1 MKFGFSLLLI
11 TAVTGA
17 AFAQT
22 AAHAAALPA
31 KRTVESAV
39 TRANFFVDHK
49 KEKHARPAHKHGH
62 PHKHAHL
69 KKPPQKKH

>member
-22 AAHAAALPA
+22 ATHAATLPA

-49 KEKHARPAHKHGH
+49 KD
-62 PHKHAHL
+62 KHAHIVRKHGYPHEHAYL